1 MLTEAEDAQ
10 LEGAK
15 NLVRFWGRPA
25 LCIVAVVAGFFIF
38 TKVDAATDPGP
49 ASHTP
54 TYQHVDASYHGQNS
68 NGVPPTFAGNLPTST
83 TLPDSSHGANSNG
96 VPPFFTPVPLTR

>member
-1 MLTEAEDAQ
+1 MLTEAEDVQ

-38 TKVDAATDPGP
+38 TKVDAAIDPGP
-49 ASHTP
+49 ASHNP
-54 TYQHVDASYHGQNS
+54 TYHHVDASYHGQSS
-68 NGVPPTFAGNLPTST
+68 NGVPPTFEGNVPDST
-83 TLPDSSHGANSNG
+83 TPPSGHSANSNG
-96 VPPFFTPVPLTR
+96 VPPAFKPVPLTR